1 MPRQIGSFSHPPFS
15 TSIQPAQ
22 VEIYLNESNT
32 WKLHAALTVFLE
44 ILELQ
49 AAEPMQH
56 CCPRNPV
63 ISMNL
68 KPGLSYRLISRT

>member
-1 MPRQIGSFSHPPFS
+1 MNKLLLHLRQRA
-15 TSIQPAQ
+15 TT
-22 VEIYLNESNT
+22 SNT

-56 CCPRNPV
+56 CYPRNPV

-68 KPGLSYRLISRT
+68 KPALG

>member
-1 MPRQIGSFSHPPFS
+1 MPMPRQIGSFSHPPFS

-22 VEIYLNESNT
+22 VGIYLNESNT

-49 AAEPMQH
+49 AAEYMQS
-56 CCPRNPV
+56 CTIPKQV
-63 ISMNL
+63 ICKNL
-68 KPGLSYRLISRT
+68 KPALG